1 MPSNYL
7 LFVNEERTIKV
18 EVWPSINSDG
28 TSNYDFP
35 ETVTVA
41 TRNKTADYMTWGAPI
56 TLIEEK

>member
-1 MPSNYL
+1 MPKAYV

-18 EVWPSINSDG
+18 EIWPTKNSDG

-41 TRNKTADYMTWGAPI
+41 TREDTADVWGPPI
-56 TLIEEK
+56 NLVEEK